1 MKLTIYKRKSTKFWL
16 GRTYINKEFDNS
28 NQKKEVFKSS
38 KTADYND
45 AKKILEN
52 WFLDLRYE
60 VNHGKFVG
68 NIPFMNL
75 FQKYEDHLKQKLE
88 MREIKKVYY
97 RNFTCHSVPLKR
109 FITKNKIKRFKR
121 KTLSI
126 DYFDFRKSENSNI
139 GNDALRLEINALRN
153 VMKYAIEHELISNN
167 DLPVYPQFKKQD
179 NKRTFFRLD
188 EYKRLLM
195 NSKRRYADNSISG
208 YKRDKRFQLHQWIV
222 FMTGSGLR
230 VDECKN
236 LLFKDIEIQKD
247 KNKLN
252 LHVIGKTGRR
262 RVITE
267 QSSYHSLIKL
277 KEFYL
282 KNGITFHK
290 DAHVFT
296 ITQFA
301 PLFRELVKS
310 CDLYICKTT
319 GKKRDTKSTRQ
330 TYISWEVM
338 KKDKSLVQIA
348 LNCGNT
354 VSVIMSNYANNLE
367 HEDFYKDKIKSIP
380 FI

>member
-126 DYFDFRKSENSNI
+126 DYFDFRKSENPNI
-139 GNDALRLEINALRN
+139 GINSLRLETNELRN
-153 VMKYAIEHELISNN
+153 VMNYALEHELISNN
-167 DLPVYPQFKKQD
+167 DLPIYPKFKKQE
-179 NKRTFFRLD
+179 NKRTFFRLQ
-188 EYKRLLM
+188 EYRQLLLT
-195 NSKRRYADNSISG
+195 SRERYQDNSYNG
-208 YKRDKRFQLHQWIV
+208 FKRDQYFQLHQRIV
-222 FMTGSGLR
+222 FMIGSGLR

-247 KNKLN
+247 KNILN
-252 LHVIGKTGRR
+252 LLVSGKTGRR
-262 RVITE
+262 KVITE
-267 QSSYHSLIKL
+267 ESSYHALIRL
-277 KEFYL
+277 KEFY
-282 KNGITFHK
+282 
-290 DAHVFT
+290 
-296 ITQFA
+296 